1 MIKDRIVRVKLK
13 KYFKEQKPVCYVGK
27 VTAFSE
33 NWVVMDAKGLMLT
46 RGPANGVQIDT
57 RANPVMIP
65 RESIDSIRIMPD
77 NFDINKLDITTEG
90 VQIRLVVDGQRDV
103 FLGEMNDVF

>member
-13 KYFKEQKPVCYVGK
+13 KFYKEQKPFSFVGK

-33 NWVVMDAKGLMLT
+33 GWVVLDARGIMLS
-46 RGPANGVQIDT
+46 RAQSNGVQVDS

-65 RESIDSIRIMPD
+65 RENIESIRVLPD
-77 NFDINKLDITTEG
+77 NYDINNITVTTEG
-90 VQIRLVVDGQRDV
+90 QQLKLVVDGPRDV
-103 FLGEMNDVF
+103 FIGELGEG